1 MAPTATVSVVIP
13 TYRRPECL
21 EQAIASVLAQ
31 DWGDWELTVRDDG
44 GTPENREVVESF
56 GDRRISHRPNAVRLG
71 VGANKLAGWR
81 AAQGKYFANLD
92 DDDSWEPNFLST
104 LVPPLEAD
112 PSLVIAFGSQTIVDE
127 DGAVDEELTRV
138 TEENY
143 RGALAPG
150 RHWPIAEMMLV
161 DHSVPVATGSLIRS
175 SAIDWSCMP
184 ASENILVDYWLGYLI
199 VKSGGGALFHKG
211 PLARYRVHGASASA
225 TAGVEWH
232 TSLAECYRQI
242 VADATL
248 APFAPLFRERLLT
261 AETRAARQQL
271 AEGDMRAARASS
283 RRLLG
288 LALTPTTIGLAAAAH
303 SGPLGR
309 RAMSGRAEHFDTSLA
324 HLRSSSPPPQ

>member
-1 MAPTATVSVVIP
+1 MAPSATVSVVIP
-13 TYRRPECL
+13 TYRRPDCL
-21 EQAIASVLAQ
+21 KQAIASVLAQ
-31 DWGDWELTVRDDG
+31 DYGDWELTVRDDG

-56 GDRRISHRPNAVRLG
+56 GDRRIAHHPNAVRLG

-81 AAQGKYFANLD
+81 STQGEYFANLD

-104 LVPPLEAD
+104 LVAPLQAD
-112 PSLVIAFGSQTIVDE
+112 PSVAIAFGSQTILDE
-127 DGAVDEELTRV
+127 DGVVDDELTRV

-143 RGALAPG
+143 RGALTPG

-175 SAIDWSCMP
+175 SAIDWSSLP

-199 VKSGGGALFHKG
+199 VKSGGGAFFHKA
-211 PLARYRVHGASASA
+211 PLARYRVHSASASA

-242 VADATL
+242 AGDTSMAAI
-248 APFAPLFRERLLT
+248 APIIRERLFT

-271 AEGDMRAARASS
+271 AEGDMRGARASS

-288 LALTPTTIGLAAAAH
+288 LALTPTTIGLAAAAY
-303 SGPLGR
+303 SGRLGR

-324 HLRSSSPPPQ
+324 HLRSSSPPPR

>member
-1 MAPTATVSVVIP
+1 MVSVVIP
-13 TYRRPECL
+13 TYRRPQCL
-21 EQAIASVLAQ
+21 KQAIASVLAQ
-31 DWGDWELTVRDDG
+31 EWSDWELTVRDDG
-44 GTPENREVVESF
+44 GTPENRAVVEGF
-56 GDRRISHRPNAVRLG
+56 GDRRITHHANAVRLG

-81 AAQGKYFANLD
+81 AAQGEYFANLD
-92 DDDSWEPNFLST
+92 DDDCWEPNFLST

-112 PSLVIAFGSQTIVDE
+112 PTLAIAFGSQTIIDE
-127 DGAVDEELTRV
+127 DGVIDEELTRA

-161 DHSVPVATGSLIRS
+161 DHSVPVATGSVIRS
-175 SAIDWSCMP
+175 SAIDWSCLP
-184 ASENILVDYWLGYLI
+184 SSENILVDYWLGYLI
-199 VKSGGGALFHKG
+199 VKSGGGAYFHKE
-211 PLARYRVHGASASA
+211 PLARYRVHSASASA

-242 VADATL
+242 AGDEVL
-248 APFAPLFRERLLT
+248 APYASIFRERLLT

-271 AEGDMRAARASS
+271 AEGDMSAARASS

-303 SGPLGR
+303 SGRLGR